1 MLVTRHNDR
10 FAAATPCPKR
20 ADHRTR
26 IGAPQEPARDHF
38 STDAAARKRN
48 VLWGGVG
55 WASRIGW
62 NVAVGKFIEV

>member
-1 MLVTRHNDR
+1 MTDLPLPPLVQKGPTTGHELV
-10 FAAATPCPKR
+10 P
-20 ADHRTR
+20 
-26 IGAPQEPARDHF
+26 PQEPARDHF